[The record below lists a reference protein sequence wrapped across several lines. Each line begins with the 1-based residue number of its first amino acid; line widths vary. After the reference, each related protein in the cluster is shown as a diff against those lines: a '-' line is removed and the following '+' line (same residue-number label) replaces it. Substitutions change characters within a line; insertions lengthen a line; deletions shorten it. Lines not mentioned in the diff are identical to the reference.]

1 MFAKQGCDRKAY
13 KKVKVLLTLHFWFFS
28 RSDPDRCD
36 KRYGYVIYIHIC
48 IIYTMYIFY
57 YIYHMWMYIVFFCVN
72 TSLIHDTWI
81 ICIPDFSKGEFI
93 GSPSWKRRAIS
104 RGYHGD
110 IMGIYQGDISW
121 GYHGDISWGFTWRP
135 HAQERVVQRAS
146 NQIHSDLLQPLRRGT
161 GKAINGLLIKHAKRM
176 TAGWSSKCTSI
187 RVCAWDLNPHFP
199 FRN

>member
-1 MFAKQGCDRKAY
+1 
-13 KKVKVLLTLHFWFFS
+13 
-28 RSDPDRCD
+28 
-36 KRYGYVIYIHIC
+36 
-48 IIYTMYIFY
+48 
-57 YIYHMWMYIVFFCVN
+57 MYIVFFCVN

-93 GSPSWKRRAIS
+93 GSPSWKRRAITVKGHIKGISWGYHGHIS
-104 RGYHGD
+104 RGYIMGISRDIMGFHGD
-110 IMGIYQGDISW
+110 IMGISW

>member
-1 MFAKQGCDRKAY
+1 
-13 KKVKVLLTLHFWFFS
+13 
-28 RSDPDRCD
+28 
-36 KRYGYVIYIHIC
+36 
-48 IIYTMYIFY
+48 
-57 YIYHMWMYIVFFCVN
+57 MYIVFFCVN

-93 GSPSWKRRAIS
+93 GSPSWKRRAITVKGHIKGISWGYHGHIS
-104 RGYHGD
+104 RGYIMGISRDIMGFHGD
-110 IMGIYQGDISW
+110 IMGISWGYIKGIYHGDIKGISWDFMGISW

>member
-93 GSPSWKRRAIS
+93 GSPSWKRRAITVKGHIKGIS
-104 RGYHGD
+104 WGYHGD

-121 GYHGDISWGFTWRP
+121 GYQGISWGYIKGIYHGDIKGISWDFMGISWGY
-135 HAQERVVQRAS
+135 HGD
-146 NQIHSDLLQPLRRGT
+146 IMGIYHGDLPED
-161 GKAINGLLIKHAKRM
+161 RM
-176 TAGWSSKCTSI
+176 RKSG
-187 RVCAWDLNPHFP
+187 
-199 FRN
+199 